1 MLRFIGKRLWHGGL
15 TLAALVTLTFFVMRL
30 APGGPFSRNR
40 KISPE
45 VQANIE
51 AAFHLDEPLWM
62 QFGRFVW
69 GVVRLDLGP
78 STRHR
83 DYSVNDLIASGL
95 PYSLTIGFWA
105 IIIAAMV
112 GVSLGLASAL
122 RRNSATDYLAGT
134 VGVVGIA
141 IPIFVIGPVL
151 QAVFAVR
158 LDWLPVGGANDGW
171 RSLILPVIVLALP
184 NIAYISRL
192 TRTSTIE
199 TLRENYIRTARAKG
213 IGWRRTLWRHTLTG
227 ALLPVIAYLGPAT
240 AAIITGSILIE
251 TIFAVPGIGR
261 HFVDAALNRDYP
273 LVMGITLLYGAI
285 LILFNIATDVVRAT
299 LDPRIRNER

>member
-1 MLRFIGKRLWHGGL
+1 VLRFIGKRLWHGGL

-51 AAFHLDEPLWM
+51 AAFHLDEPVWQ

-69 GVVRLDLGP
+69 GVIRFDLGP

-83 DYSVNDLIASGL
+83 DYSVNDLIAQGL

-105 IIIAAMV
+105 IVIASLV
-112 GVSLGLASAL
+112 GVALGLASAL
-122 RRNSATDYLAGT
+122 RRNSATDYIAGT
-134 VGVVGIA
+134 IGIIGIA
-141 IPIFVIGPVL
+141 VPIFVIGPL
-151 QAVFAVR
+151 FQEIFAIR
-158 LDWLPVGGANDGW
+158 LGWLPVGSIAEGW
-171 RSLILPVIVLALP
+171 KAFILPVIVLALP

-192 TRTSTIE
+192 TRTSMIE
-199 TLRENYIRTARAKG
+199 TLRENHVRTARAKG
-213 IGWRRTLWRHTLTG
+213 VGWRRVLTSHVLTG

-251 TIFAVPGIGR
+251 TVFALPGIGR

-273 LVMGITLLYGAI
+273 LVMGITLLYGG
-285 LILFNIATDVVRAT
+285 LVILFNIGTDVIRAF
-299 LDPRIRNER
+299 LDPRIRNGR

>member
-158 LDWLPVGGANDGW
+158 LDWLPVGGVNAGW

>member
-1 MLRFIGKRLWHGGL
+1 MLRFIGKRLWHGSL

-51 AAFHLDEPLWM
+51 AAFHLDEPIWR

-69 GVVRLDLGP
+69 GVLRLDLGP

-105 IIIAAMV
+105 VVIASLV
-112 GVSLGLASAL
+112 GVALGLAGAL
-122 RRNSATDYLAGT
+122 RRNSATDYVAGT

-141 IPIFVIGPVL
+141 IPIFVIGPL
-151 QAVFAVR
+151 MQAIFSLR
-158 LDWLPVGGANDGW
+158 LEWLPVGGINSGW
-171 RSLILPVIVLALP
+171 RSLVLPVIVLALP

-192 TRTSTIE
+192 TRTSMIE
-199 TLRENYIRTARAKG
+199 TLRENYVRTARAKG

-251 TIFAVPGIGR
+251 TVFAVPGIGR

-273 LVMGITLLYGAI
+273 LVMGITVVYGGL
-285 LILFNIATDVVRAT
+285 LILFNIGTDLLRGW
-299 LDPRIRNER
+299 LDPRVRADG

>member
-30 APGGPFSRNR
+30 APGGPFSKNR

-51 AAFHLDEPLWM
+51 AAFHLDEPLLM
-62 QFGRFVW
+62 QFARFVW
-69 GVVRLDLGP
+69 GVLRFDLGP
-78 STRHR
+78 STKHR

-105 IIIAAMV
+105 IVIATLT
-112 GVSLGLASAL
+112 GVALGLAGAL
-122 RRNSATDYLAGT
+122 RRNSATDYVAGT
-134 VGVVGIA
+134 IGVVGIA
-141 IPIFVIGPVL
+141 VPIFVIGPL
-151 QAVFAVR
+151 FQAWFSLR
-158 LDWLPVGGANDGW
+158 LEWLPVGGIAEGW
-171 RSLILPVIVLALP
+171 RALVLPVLVLALP
-184 NIAYISRL
+184 NIAYISRI
-192 TRTSTIE
+192 TRTAMIE
-199 TLRENYIRTARAKG
+199 TLRENHIRTARAKG
-213 IGWRRTLWRHTLTG
+213 VGARRVILHHALKG

-240 AAIITGSILIE
+240 AAIITGSVLIE

-273 LVMGITLLYGAI
+273 LVMGITLLYGGI
-285 LILFNIATDVVRAT
+285 VILFNIGTDVIRAI

>member
-1 MLRFIGKRLWHGGL
+1 MLRFVGRRLWNGAL

-51 AAFHLDEPLWM
+51 AAFHLDEPVWM
-62 QFGRFVW
+62 QFGRFV
-69 GVVRLDLGP
+69 GGLLQGDLGP
-78 STRHR
+78 STRFR

-105 IIIAAMV
+105 IIVASVI
-112 GVSLGLASAL
+112 GVALGVAGAL
-122 RRNSATDYLAGT
+122 RRNGVTDYVAGS
-134 VGVVGIA
+134 VGVIGIA
-141 IPIFVIGPVL
+141 IPIFVVGPVF
-151 QAVFAVR
+151 QAVFG
-158 LDWLPVGGANDGW
+158 LKLGWLPVGGWDGTW
-171 RSLILPVIVLALP
+171 RAVVLPVIVLALP

-192 TRTSTIE
+192 TRTSMIE
-199 TLRENYIRTARAKG
+199 TLRENYVRTALAKG
-213 IGWRRTLWRHTLTG
+213 IGWRRVLWRHTLAG

-273 LVMGITLLYGAI
+273 LVTGITLLYGGL
-285 LILFNIATDVVRAT
+285 LILFNIGTDVVRAM
-299 LDPRIRNER
+299 LDPRLRHER

>member
-1 MLRFIGKRLWHGGL
+1 MGRFLAKRLWEGGL

-45 VQANIE
+45 VLENIK
-51 AAFHLDEPLWM
+51 AAFHLDEPLWQ
-62 QFGRFVW
+62 QFGRYVW
-69 GVVRLDLGP
+69 GLLHLDLGP
-78 STRHR
+78 STRFR
-83 DYSVNDLIASGL
+83 DYSVGDLIASGL

-105 IIIAAMV
+105 VVVASLAGIGLGIA
-112 GVSLGLASAL
+112 GAL
-122 RRNSATDYLAGT
+122 RRNSATDYVA
-134 VGVVGIA
+134 GVVGVIGIA
-141 IPIFVIGPVL
+141 VPIFVIGPLAQV
-151 QAVFAVR
+151 VFALK
-158 LDWLPVGGANDGW
+158 LDWLPVGGSDQGW
-171 RSLILPVIVLALP
+171 RSLVMPVLVLSLP

-192 TRTSTIE
+192 TRGSMIE
-199 TLRENYIRTARAKG
+199 VMRENYVRTARAKG
-213 IGWRRTLWRHTLTG
+213 IGPRRALVRHTLTG

-273 LVMGITLLYGAI
+273 LVMGITLVYGGV
-285 LILFNIATDVVRAT
+285 LILFNIMTDLARGW
-299 LDPRIRNER
+299 LDPRVRGNG

>member
-1 MLRFIGKRLWHGGL
+1 MLRFVGRRLWNGGL

-51 AAFHLDEPLWM
+51 AAFHLDEPVWM
-62 QFGRFVW
+62 QFGRWVW
-69 GVVRLDLGP
+69 GLLHLDLGP
-78 STRHR
+78 STRFR

-105 IIIAAMV
+105 IVVATLVGIALGIV
-112 GVSLGLASAL
+112 GAL
-122 RRNSATDYLAGT
+122 RRNGVTDYAAGII
-134 VGVVGIA
+134 GVIGIA
-141 IPIFVIGPVL
+141 IPIFVIGPLAQVL
-151 QAVFAVR
+151 FGLR
-158 LDWLPVGGANDGW
+158 LGWLPIGGSTQGW
-171 RSLILPVIVLALP
+171 RSLVLPVVVLALP

-192 TRTSTIE
+192 TRTSMIE
-199 TLRENYIRTARAKG
+199 VMRENYVRTARAKG
-213 IGWRRTLWRHTLTG
+213 IGPRLTLTRHTLTG

-273 LVMGITLLYGAI
+273 LVMGITILYGGLVI
-285 LILFNIATDVVRAT
+285 LANIATDVVRGWI
-299 LDPRIRNER
+299 DPRVRGHD

>member
-1 MLRFIGKRLWHGGL
+1 
-15 TLAALVTLTFFVMRL
+15 
-30 APGGPFSRNR
+30 
-40 KISPE
+40 
-45 VQANIE
+45 
-51 AAFHLDEPLWM
+51 M

>member
-1 MLRFIGKRLWHGGL
+1 MLRFVGKRLWNGAL

-51 AAFHLDEPLWM
+51 AAFHLDEPVWM

-69 GVVRLDLGP
+69 GVLRLDLGP
-78 STRHR
+78 STRFR

-105 IIIAAMV
+105 IVVASLV
-112 GVSLGLASAL
+112 GVALGIAGAL
-122 RRNSATDYLAGT
+122 HRNGATDYFAGT
-134 VGVVGIA
+134 VGVIGIA

-151 QAVFAVR
+151 QVVFALKLGWV
-158 LDWLPVGGANDGW
+158 PVGGWNEGW
-171 RSLILPVIVLALP
+171 HSIILPVLVLALP

-192 TRTSTIE
+192 TRTSMIE
-199 TLRENYIRTARAKG
+199 TMRENYVRTARAKG
-213 IGWRRTLWRHTLTG
+213 IGGRRVLLRHTLKG
-227 ALLPVIAYLGPAT
+227 ALLPVVAYLGPAT
-240 AAIITGSILIE
+240 AAIITGSVLIE
-251 TIFAVPGIGR
+251 TIFALPGIGR

-273 LVMGITLLYGAI
+273 LVMGITLLYGGL
-285 LILFNIATDVVRAT
+285 LILFNIGADVLRAWM
-299 LDPRIRNER
+299 DPRLRHAH

>member
-285 LILFNIATDVVRAT
+285 LILFSIATDVVRAT

>member
-1 MLRFIGKRLWHGGL
+1 MIRFIGKRLWNGAL

-51 AAFHLDEPLWM
+51 AAFHLDEPLWQ
-62 QFGRFVW
+62 QFARFVG
-69 GVVRLDLGP
+69 GVLRWDLGP
-78 STRHR
+78 STRFR

-105 IIIAAMV
+105 VVVASLV
-112 GVSLGLASAL
+112 GVALGVAGAL
-122 RRNSATDYLAGT
+122 RRNGMTDYLAGT

-141 IPIFVIGPVL
+141 IPIFVIGPVF
-151 QAVFAVR
+151 QAIFG
-158 LDWLPVGGANDGW
+158 LKLGWLPVGGWDGTW
-171 RSLILPVIVLALP
+171 RALVLPVIVLALP

-192 TRTSTIE
+192 TRTSMIE
-199 TLRENYIRTARAKG
+199 TLRENYIRTAKAKG
-213 IGWRRTLWRHTLTG
+213 IGARRVLWRHTLTG

-273 LVMGITLLYGAI
+273 LVMGITLLYGGL
-285 LILFNIATDVVRAT
+285 LILFNIATDVVRA
-299 LDPRIRNER
+299 LMDPRLRHDG

>member
-1 MLRFIGKRLWHGGL
+1 MLRFVGRRLWSGGL

-51 AAFHLDEPLWM
+51 AAFHLDEPVWQ

-69 GVVRLDLGP
+69 GVLRFDLGP

-105 IIIAAMV
+105 VVVATLIGVALGIA
-112 GVSLGLASAL
+112 GAL
-122 RRNSATDYLAGT
+122 RRNGVTDYVAGI
-134 VGVVGIA
+134 VGVTGIA
-141 IPIFVIGPVL
+141 IPIFVIGPVMQVIFGL
-151 QAVFAVR
+151 R
-158 LDWLPVGGANDGW
+158 LEWLPIGGWDGTW
-171 RSLILPVIVLALP
+171 RSLVLPVIVLALP

-192 TRTSTIE
+192 TRTSMIE
-199 TLRENYIRTARAKG
+199 TLRENYVRTARAKG
-213 IGWRRTLWRHTLTG
+213 IGWHRTLWRHTLTG

-251 TIFAVPGIGR
+251 TVFAVPGIGR

-273 LVMGITLLYGAI
+273 LVMGITLLYGGL
-285 LILFNIATDVVRAT
+285 LILFNIGTDVIRAL

>member
-1 MLRFIGKRLWHGGL
+1 MLRFIGRRLWHGGL

-51 AAFHLDEPLWM
+51 AAFHLDEPVWQ
-62 QFGRFVW
+62 QFARFVW
-69 GVVRLDLGP
+69 GVLRFDLGP
-78 STRHR
+78 STKHR

-105 IIIAAMV
+105 IVIAALAGV
-112 GVSLGLASAL
+112 GLGMASAL
-122 RRNSATDYLAGT
+122 RRNGMTDYVAGT
-134 VGVVGIA
+134 IGIIGIA
-141 IPIFVIGPVL
+141 IPIFVIGPL
-151 QAVFAVR
+151 FQAFFALR
-158 LDWLPVGGANDGW
+158 LGWLPVGGMGEGW
-171 RSLILPVIVLALP
+171 RSLVMPVIVLALP
-184 NIAYISRL
+184 NIAYISRI
-192 TRTSTIE
+192 TRTSMIE
-199 TLRENYIRTARAKG
+199 TLRENHVRTARAKG
-213 IGWRRTLWRHTLTG
+213 IGARRVLTGHVLTG

-240 AAIITGSILIE
+240 AAIITGSVLIE
-251 TIFAVPGIGR
+251 TVFAVPGIGR

-273 LVMGITLLYGAI
+273 LVMGITLLYGGL
-285 LILFNIATDVVRAT
+285 LILFNIGTDVVRAL

>member
-1 MLRFIGKRLWHGGL
+1 MLRFIGRRLWEGAL

-51 AAFHLDEPLWM
+51 AAFHLDEPVWM
-62 QFGRFVW
+62 QFGRWVW
-69 GVVRLDLGP
+69 GLLHLDLGP
-78 STRHR
+78 STRFR

-105 IIIAAMV
+105 IVVATLVGIALGIV
-112 GVSLGLASAL
+112 GAL
-122 RRNSATDYLAGT
+122 RRNGVTDYAAGI
-134 VGVVGIA
+134 VGVIGIA
-141 IPIFVIGPVL
+141 IPIFVIGPLAQVL
-151 QAVFAVR
+151 FGLR
-158 LDWLPVGGANDGW
+158 LGWLPIGGSTEGW
-171 RSLILPVIVLALP
+171 RSLVLPVVVLALP

-192 TRTSTIE
+192 TRTSMIE
-199 TLRENYIRTARAKG
+199 VMRENYVRTARAKG
-213 IGWRRTLWRHTLTG
+213 IGPRLTLTRHTLTG

-273 LVMGITLLYGAI
+273 LVMGITILYGGLVI
-285 LILFNIATDVVRAT
+285 LANIATDVVRGWI
-299 LDPRIRNER
+299 DPRVRGHD

>member
-1 MLRFIGKRLWHGGL
+1 MLRFVGKRLWEGAL

-30 APGGPFSRNR
+30 APGGPFSKNR

-45 VQANIE
+45 VLEHIK
-51 AAFHLDEPLWM
+51 AAFHLDEPMWQ
-62 QFGRFVW
+62 QFARYVW
-69 GVVRLDLGP
+69 GLAHFDFGP
-78 STRHR
+78 STRFR
-83 DYSVNDLIASGL
+83 DYSVSDLIISGL

-105 IIIAAMV
+105 IVVATLV
-112 GVSLGLASAL
+112 GVALGIAGAL
-122 RRNSATDYLAGT
+122 RRNTATDYVAGV

-141 IPIFVIGPVL
+141 APIFVIGPLFQVI
-151 QAVFAVR
+151 FA
-158 LDWLPVGGANDGW
+158 LHLNWLPVGGSDRGW
-171 RSLILPVIVLALP
+171 RSLFMPVIVLSLP

-192 TRTSTIE
+192 TRGSMIE
-199 TLRENYIRTARAKG
+199 VMRENYVRTARAKG
-213 IGWRRTLWRHTLTG
+213 IGARRTLLGHALRG

-273 LVMGITLLYGAI
+273 LVMGITLLYGGF
-285 LILFNIATDVVRAT
+285 LILFNILTDLVRGW
-299 LDPRIRNER
+299 LDPRVRGNG